1 MSDRE
6 MMEETKKEDP
16 VSVENAAQEDQITE
30 VPADETVGQNA
41 EQPSGGN
48 TAEQSPQMQTES
60 VPQEADQQPDDT
72 AAQGQEADP
81 ENEKSETL
89 GADQAETAEAEHEP
103 VHRTRSERSSGTH
116 RNRQPERP
124 KKDHQASQRDNIL
137 RLREIK
143 KKKAAMPFSP
153 IRIMKQCILH
163 QI

>member
-6 MMEETKKEDP
+6 MMEETEKEDP

-60 VPQEADQQPDDT
+60 VSQEADQQPDDT
-72 AAQGQEADP
+72 AAQGQETEP

-103 VHRTRSERSSGTH
+103 VHRTRS
-116 RNRQPERP
+116 
-124 KKDHQASQRDNIL
+124 
-137 RLREIK
+137 
-143 KKKAAMPFSP
+143 
-153 IRIMKQCILH
+153 
-163 QI
+163 

>member
-6 MMEETKKEDP
+6 MMEETEKEDP

-72 AAQGQEADP
+72 VAQGQETEP

-116 RNRQPERP
+116 
-124 KKDHQASQRDNIL
+124 
-137 RLREIK
+137 
-143 KKKAAMPFSP
+143 
-153 IRIMKQCILH
+153 
-163 QI
+163 

>member
-6 MMEETKKEDP
+6 MMEETEKEDP

-72 AAQGQEADP
+72 AAQGQETEP
-81 ENEKSETL
+81 EN
-89 GADQAETAEAEHEP
+89 
-103 VHRTRSERSSGTH
+103 
-116 RNRQPERP
+116 
-124 KKDHQASQRDNIL
+124 
-137 RLREIK
+137 
-143 KKKAAMPFSP
+143 
-153 IRIMKQCILH
+153 
-163 QI
+163 

>member
-1 MSDRE
+1 

-72 AAQGQEADP
+72 ASQGQEAEP

-89 GADQAETAEAEHEP
+89 ERIRQKLLKQSMSRYTGHVRNEVQELTEADSLNA
-103 VHRTRSERSSGTH
+103 RRRII
-116 RNRQPERP
+116 RR
-124 KKDHQASQRDNIL
+124 ASATI
-137 RLREIK
+137 
-143 KKKAAMPFSP
+143 S
-153 IRIMKQCILH
+153 
-163 QI
+163 

>member
-1 MSDRE
+1 
-6 MMEETKKEDP
+6 MMEETEKEDP

-72 AAQGQEADP
+72 AAQDRKRSRRMKNLRLWERIRQKLLKQSMSRYIGHVR
-81 ENEKSETL
+81 NEVQKL
-89 GADQAETAEAEHEP
+89 Y
-103 VHRTRSERSSGTH
+103 RS
-116 RNRQPERP
+116 RQPERP

-143 KKKAAMPFSP
+143 KKKRRC
-153 IRIMKQCILH
+153 RI
-163 QI
+163 